1 MINKLNSST
10 LDQNNFSDDVPISVL
25 MCVFNDSGYLENAIK
40 SVLNQTWKNFE
51 FIIIDD
57 GSYDNTPDTL
67 SKFSENEDRI
77 KVFRKKNTGLTA
89 SLNYGINLCSSPL
102 IARIDADDLCDESR
116 LQKQF
121 VFMEEI
127 QSIDLIGSS
136 VDVID
141 ENGSV
146 TASKMQASSFD
157 EIFKKRYFTSPIL
170 HITFFGKRSFF
181 ECNKGY
187 RENFIFAQDYDL
199 VLRGID
205 SGSIMLNINEKLVQ
219 YRDFQRKINALKF
232 IQQFRITQ
240 LAIKLSKERSR
251 FGMEV
256 SDVDQ
261 ILKKIMEVTKLDI
274 FIVNIFLKSYFLNS
288 SMKNTLLKKGVS
300 IIAFILSR
308 DIRKLITRDI
318 MAYKIK

>member
-1 MINKLNSST
+1 MPEVSVIMSVFNGKDFLAESIQSV
-10 LDQNNFSDDVPISVL
+10 LDQSF
-25 MCVFNDSGYLENAIK
+25 
-40 SVLNQTWKNFE
+40 KNFE

-57 GSYDNTPDTL
+57 GSKDNSLEVIRSYEALD
-67 SKFSENEDRI
+67 SRI
-77 KVFRKKNTGLTA
+77 RVIAQKNQGLA
-89 SLNYGINLCSSPL
+89 KSLNTAIENSKGKY
-102 IARIDADDLCDESR
+102 IARIDADDLCYKSR

-121 VFMEEI
+121 AFMEEN

-141 ENGSV
+141 ENGSI

-170 HITFFGKRSFF
+170 HITFFGKKSFF
-181 ECNKGY
+181 ECNNGY

-205 SGSIMLNINEKLVQ
+205 SGSIILNINEKLVQ
-219 YRDFQRKINALKF
+219 YRDFQRKINTLKF

-240 LAIKLSKERSR
+240 LAIKLSKERSK

-274 FIVNIFLKSYFLNS
+274 FIVKIFLKSYFLNS
-288 SMKNTLLKKGVS
+288 SVKNTVLKKGVS

-318 MAYKIK
+318 IAYKIK

>member
-1 MINKLNSST
+1 MNKLPEVSVIMSVFNGKDFLAESIQSV
-10 LDQNNFSDDVPISVL
+10 LDQSF
-25 MCVFNDSGYLENAIK
+25 
-40 SVLNQTWKNFE
+40 KNFE

-57 GSYDNTPDTL
+57 GSKDNSLEIIRSYEALD
-67 SKFSENEDRI
+67 SRI
-77 KVFRKKNTGLTA
+77 RVFTQKNQGLA
-89 SLNYGINLCSSPL
+89 KSLNVGIENSKGKY

-121 VFMEEI
+121 AFMEEN

-261 ILKKIMEVTKLDI
+261 VLKKIMKVTKLDI

>member
-1 MINKLNSST
+1 VNKIPEVSVIMSVFNGKDFLAESIQSV
-10 LDQNNFSDDVPISVL
+10 LDQSF
-25 MCVFNDSGYLENAIK
+25 
-40 SVLNQTWKNFE
+40 KNFE

-57 GSYDNTPDTL
+57 GSKDNSLEVIRSYEALD
-67 SKFSENEDRI
+67 SRI
-77 KVFRKKNTGLTA
+77 RVFTQKNQGLA
-89 SLNYGINLCSSPL
+89 KSLNVGIENSKGKY

-121 VFMEEI
+121 VFMEEN

-288 SMKNTLLKKGVS
+288 SMKNKLLKKGVS

>member
-1 MINKLNSST
+1 MPEVSVIMSVFNGKDFLAESIQSV
-10 LDQNNFSDDVPISVL
+10 LDQSF
-25 MCVFNDSGYLENAIK
+25 E
-40 SVLNQTWKNFE
+40 NFE

-57 GSYDNTPDTL
+57 GSKDNSLEVIRSYEALD
-67 SKFSENEDRI
+67 SRI
-77 KVFRKKNTGLTA
+77 RVITQKNQGLA
-89 SLNYGINLCSSPL
+89 KSLNVGIENSRGKY
-102 IARIDADDLCDESR
+102 IARIDADDLCYESR

-121 VFMEEI
+121 VFMEEN

>member
-1 MINKLNSST
+1 MNK
-10 LDQNNFSDDVPISVL
+10 VPEVSVIMSVFNGKDFLAESIQSVL
-25 MCVFNDSGYLENAIK
+25 AQSF
-40 SVLNQTWKNFE
+40 KNFE

-57 GSYDNTPDTL
+57 GSNDN
-67 SKFSENEDRI
+67 SSEVIRSFEALDPRI
-77 KVFRKKNTGLTA
+77 RFITQKNQGLA
-89 SLNYGINLCSSPL
+89 RSLNIGIKNSKGKY
-102 IARIDADDLCDESR
+102 IARIDADDICYESR
-116 LQKQF
+116 LKKQF
-121 VFMEEI
+121 TFMEKNP
-127 QSIDLIGSS
+127 SIDLIGSS

-170 HITFFGKRSFF
+170 HITFFGRRSFF
-181 ECNKGY
+181 ECNNGY

-205 SGSIMLNINEKLVQ
+205 SGSVMLNINEKLVQ

-251 FGMEV
+251 FGIEV

-261 ILKKIMEVTKLDI
+261 ILNKIMAVKKLDI

-288 SMKNTLLKKGVS
+288 SMKNSLLKKGLS
-300 IIAFILSR
+300 MMAFILSR
-308 DIRKLITRDI
+308 DIRKLITRD
-318 MAYKIK
+318 MLAYKIK